1 MLGLFAGQITKLIM
15 KAFPTWLLC
24 ILMLAAGLELA
35 KVGESLN
42 TSARDLKQP
51 NGGENNEQES
61 QDGGGSAK
69 DANELTDE
77 DRQRRWAVMLWTVAG
92 ILAFRNDAVGFV
104 AGLLC
109 HWSFRMFDRWDRL
122 ETQPEGR
129 IRLDATA

>member
-1 MLGLFAGQITKLIM
+1 M

-92 ILAFRNDAVGFV
+92 ILAFRNDAMGFV

-109 HWSFRMFDRWDRL
+109 H
-122 ETQPEGR
+122 
-129 IRLDATA
+129 